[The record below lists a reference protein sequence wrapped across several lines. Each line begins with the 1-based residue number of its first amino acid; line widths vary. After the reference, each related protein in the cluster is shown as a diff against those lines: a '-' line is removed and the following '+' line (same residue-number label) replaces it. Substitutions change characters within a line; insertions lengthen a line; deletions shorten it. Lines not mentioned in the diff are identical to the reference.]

1 MSEDV
6 ACGYNIKERRLIME
20 NRLFLLY
27 FPGYFDGDKI
37 IGIYDD
43 ILKLKAAYERVND
56 NVADENG
63 FRQYD
68 IYFNNPNTKLT
79 IEEFDRDNE
88 KFMEVNPELLWAEL
102 NTEVDRNE
110 LEEN

>member
-1 MSEDV
+1 
-6 ACGYNIKERRLIME
+6 ME

-27 FPGYFDGDKI
+27 FPGYFDGDEI

-43 ILKLKAAYERVND
+43 ISKLKAAYERVND

-88 KFMEVNPELLWAEL
+88 KFMEVDPELLWAEL
-102 NTEVDRNE
+102 NTEVNRNE

>member
-6 ACGYNIKERRLIME
+6 ACRYNIKERRLIME

-27 FPGYFDGDKI
+27 FPGYFDGDKL

-43 ILKLKAAYERVND
+43 IVKLKAAYERVND

>member
-1 MSEDV
+1 
-6 ACGYNIKERRLIME
+6 ME

-88 KFMEVNPELLWAEL
+88 KFMEVNPELLWVEL

>member
-1 MSEDV
+1 MRFDV
-6 ACGYNIKERRLIME
+6 LSGSVVFHHLSGEASTVLP
-20 NRLFLLY
+20 LLR
-27 FPGYFDGDKI
+27 GCLSNHQEIVHKCI
-37 IGIYDD
+37 TA
-43 ILKLKAAYERVND
+43 L
-56 NVADENG
+56 
-63 FRQYD
+63 
-68 IYFNNPNTKLT
+68 NNPNTKLT